1 VRCPYISHTTITCR
15 IERTSR
21 VVGKTAQHQ
30 HESVQHTSSV
40 NFADDGDT
48 QFLTPKLSACPLPY
62 STQGTPFGLYTT
74 RRDPGGRMR
83 NHLRSWRSDKRELV
97 PRSVCSTSTQPHAFL
112 HASVVTVHRKQ
123 ILQRSRFQA
132 SSSRKGHENV

>member
-15 IERTSR
+15 VERTSR

-97 PRSVCSTSTQPHAFL
+97 PRSVCPTSKLSVLSLTHFSTLLSSPIIANR
-112 HASVVTVHRKQ
+112 SSNGVVVRPPVNRET
-123 ILQRSRFQA
+123 
-132 SSSRKGHENV
+132 